1 MQALERI
8 LITSITNRYKN
19 ITSHLSIIYII
30 VRILSRVTLGKKRRE
45 NSQFHRKLS
54 STVNVNFSFYLFM
67 FFYKIIR
74 FLKLGNPNLIIIY
87 VPKYHYKI
95 YCPAT
100 VDDFIN
106 MTIREREIIEHFN
119 PKKKILS

>member
-54 STVNVNFSFYLFM
+54 AMVNVNFSFYLFM

-95 YCPAT
+95 YCPAN

-106 MTIREREIIEHFN
+106 MTIREQDIIEYFN
-119 PKKKILS
+119 PKK